1 MLIGTYLQSF
11 IKIGS
16 VTILYMVKGWMSLYY
31 VPRNS
36 IFQIKMNQVEQCKMI
51 IILSIHPI
59 KVKDRSRE
67 FCSKYQELI
76 VIMIVS
82 LSSFLLINLS
92 LTKPKHLI
100 MVKLLLAGFGRINQ
114 RNL

>member
-1 MLIGTYLQSF
+1 
-11 IKIGS
+11 
-16 VTILYMVKGWMSLYY
+16 
-31 VPRNS
+31 
-36 IFQIKMNQVEQCKMI
+36 MI

-100 MVKLLLAGFGRINQ
+100 MDKQSFAGFERMNQ
-114 RNL
+114 GKL